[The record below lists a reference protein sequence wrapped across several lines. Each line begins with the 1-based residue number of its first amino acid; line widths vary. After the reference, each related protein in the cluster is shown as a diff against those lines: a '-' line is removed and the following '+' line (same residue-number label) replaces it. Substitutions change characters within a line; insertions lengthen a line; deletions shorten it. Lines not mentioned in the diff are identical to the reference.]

1 MPIGWKFKGVIKFL
15 KISQGGKDL
24 QRLRTTGIK
33 WYNQPPNPLNR
44 SSRTSNALNA
54 KHFAQKI
61 TQLKDFK
68 AQVHY
73 PAPSESALV
82 YPSSNTGRLHPDRLP
97 LPHDNLVAP
106 GALQGNWEH
115 ECGERERESL
125 PEKVRER
132 MLVWLPVFSKNEESK
147 KKIVVLTSIS
157 CASLPY
163 NNIDE
168 HTHTCM

>member
-15 KISQGGKDL
+15 KISQGGKDR

-61 TQLKDFK
+61 TQPKDFK

-115 ECGERERESL
+115 EWKRERERVSPKKWGRECWFDCPFS
-125 PEKVRER
+125 PKTRKVK
-132 MLVWLPVFSKNEESK
+132 KNSR
-147 KKIVVLTSIS
+147 
-157 CASLPY
+157 
-163 NNIDE
+163 
-168 HTHTCM
+168 TH